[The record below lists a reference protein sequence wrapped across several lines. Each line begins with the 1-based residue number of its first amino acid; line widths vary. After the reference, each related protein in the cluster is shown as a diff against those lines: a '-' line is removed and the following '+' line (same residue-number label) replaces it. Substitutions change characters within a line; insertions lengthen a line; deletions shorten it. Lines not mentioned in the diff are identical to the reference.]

1 MATPEVSEPPRPRV
15 VVFPLASKPWKPATT
30 ITRPASRS
38 LVMTS
43 VSIDS
48 IRALVNALSVLIPT

>member
-30 ITRPASRS
+30 ITLLHLGHWS
-38 LVMTS
+38 
-43 VSIDS
+43 
-48 IRALVNALSVLIPT
+48 